1 MSGDSYDKA
10 KSKLEVLDK
19 ADRERKAKP
28 NVFFNFGSFCPFPNY
43 FLELVGSY
51 KYLAWELSFSQKI
64 NFFKKIKKKLSQIR
78 NIPGVLSRF
87 LIKIRGKLV

>member
-28 NVFFNFGSFCPFPNY
+28 NDFFNFGSFCQFPIY

-64 NFFKKIKKKLSQIR
+64 NFFKKIKKK
-78 NIPGVLSRF
+78 
-87 LIKIRGKLV
+87 IKPNS